1 MTVAVLGG
9 AEFGDFDRWLA
20 EMSLFGI
27 GGMAVSRNVEVDQ
40 ASVELLPRELPAD
53 WLGDLGILDIDPE
66 L

>member
-27 GGMAVSRNVEVDQ
+27 GGMVVDR
-40 ASVELLPRELPAD
+40 SVEIDEASTDTLPRELPAD
-53 WLGDLGILDIDPE
+53 WLDGLGILGIDPE
-66 L
+66 A